1 VELFNSAEIRI
12 DLKKEGNVTKGAA
25 KKPDVTMSLTD
36 GA

>member
-1 VELFNSAEIRI
+1 VQLLSFAEARI

-36 GA
+36 GV